1 MEFEDPNS
9 ATSGGKSPAQRYRD
23 RSRALREVAQFEA
36 CAADRQNLE
45 WVAARYEL
53 MARAAEQ
60 LERAQQ
66 PVFRLKLGAARR
78 AVG

>member
-1 MEFEDPNS
+1 MEFEGPNLV
-9 ATSGGKSPAQRYRD
+9 ARWGESPAQRYRD
-23 RSRALREVAQFEA
+23 RSRALREAAQSEA

-60 LERAQQ
+60 LEWAQE

-78 AVG
+78 AIG